1 MLKLEMLYSFILVVR
16 RHNIFSRNELKL
28 KLWLSIIDIYYLFDI
43 SIISLRYR
51 SGIRVY
57 LLLLVIKAYIKMLTV
72 H

>member
-1 MLKLEMLYSFILVVR
+1 MLKLEMLYSFILVVKN
-16 RHNIFSRNELKL
+16 NIFSRNELKL